1 MEVLVYVEASGRC
14 PFRNRFVGLDPHATT
29 KITIALTR
37 LEQGNLSNAMQSR
50 SARVSSNTV
59 SILAPATESILGA
72 TAKRLSSC
80 WVAEPSKGKDKT
92 SRQHTS
98 DGQTINGAGR
108 DRIKMPLTRR
118 FKDMVK
124 GRVERDPKF
133 RAALFT
139 EAVQQ
144 LLAGDVK
151 VGKAVLRDYINATV
165 GFERLA
171 RETGTPAKSLMRMFG
186 PKGNPRAD
194 NLFAV
199 ISRLQK
205 ASGIRLGVAVG
216 R

>member
-1 MEVLVYVEASGRC
+1 
-14 PFRNRFVGLDPHATT
+14 
-29 KITIALTR
+29 
-37 LEQGNLSNAMQSR
+37 
-50 SARVSSNTV
+50 
-59 SILAPATESILGA
+59 
-72 TAKRLSSC
+72 
-80 WVAEPSKGKDKT
+80 
-92 SRQHTS
+92 
-98 DGQTINGAGR
+98 
-108 DRIKMPLTRR
+108 MPLTRS
-118 FKDMVK
+118 FKDIVK
-124 GRVERDPKF
+124 QRVERDPKF
-133 RAALFT
+133 REALFT
-139 EAVQQ
+139 EAVEQ

-205 ASGIRLGVAVG
+205 ASGIRLGVAAL